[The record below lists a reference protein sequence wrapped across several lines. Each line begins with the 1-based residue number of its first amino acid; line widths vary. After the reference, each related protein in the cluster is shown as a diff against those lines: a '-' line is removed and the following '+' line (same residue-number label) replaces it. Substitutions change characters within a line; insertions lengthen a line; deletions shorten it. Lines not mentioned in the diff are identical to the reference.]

1 VAASINADVSAYG
14 TRKPNAMQRAVIA
27 VAQATPLKRGTFRP
41 MLSKL
46 VNLFGRGPVDTT
58 YQGASFRFYHQA
70 SATERGAL
78 FNADYN
84 GEELAFLR
92 THTPQGGVF
101 IDVGANV
108 GTFALP
114 MACHV
119 GPAGRVVAIEPHPLS
134 HARLAFNAQASQ
146 FSHVALVA
154 VAAGDQDGE
163 LLLATDDQNLGA
175 SAISREAGLRVP
187 ARQLYSILQEQ
198 GVAAIDA
205 LKIDV
210 EGYEDRV
217 LMPFFRDAPASL
229 WPKAVVIE
237 HLEANEWLD
246 NCLDEMMSRGYQVAG
261 KTRSNTLLLL

>member
-1 VAASINADVSAYG
+1 VDAPVDADLSAYG
-14 TRKPNAMQRAVIA
+14 THRPNAMQRVVIA
-27 VAQATPLKRGTFRP
+27 VAQATPLKRGAFRP
-41 MLSKL
+41 TLSKL
-46 VNLFGRGPVDTT
+46 VNFLGEGPVDTT

-92 THTPQGGVF
+92 EHTPQGGVF

-114 MACHV
+114 MAVHV
-119 GPAGRVVAIEPHPLS
+119 GPSGRVVAVEPHPLS
-134 HARLAFNAQASQ
+134 HGRLAFNVQASQ
-146 FSHVALVA
+146 FAHVALVA
-154 VAAGDQDGE
+154 AAAGEEDGE
-163 LLLATDDQNLGA
+163 LLLATDNDNLGA
-175 SAISREAGLRVP
+175 SAITREGGIRVP
-187 ARQLYSILQEQ
+187 SRRLFGILQDQ
-198 GVAAIDA
+198 GVTAIDS

-217 LMPFFRDAPASL
+217 LMPFFREAPQSL
-229 WPKAVVIE
+229 WPGAIVIE

-246 NCLDEMMSRGYQVAG
+246 DCLDDMTLRGYQVAG
-261 KTRSNTLLLL
+261 ETRSNTLLLR